1 MTILAYSWSYNTG
14 SLDDPVTTLYLAHI
28 FFSTMFAIAYH
39 VSCSVFSV
47 ISKQHFGYQSIQIYV
62 CNTTRC
68 MFIAQD
74 FFWYFKRICIEM
86 NQSEREIIHLFSREK
101 STKNC
106 WENTHRSINLLIM
119 FNYYSNYV
127 SFVKIHVPNLNW
139 VVRQQFFVVFS
150 QYMYSK
156 LYAQVNMLYHWRL
169 FANLCSS
176 MWVLSV

>member
-86 NQSEREIIHLFSREK
+86 NQSERERLSTFFHEK
-101 STKNC
+101 NRKKTAEK
-106 WENTHRSINLLIM
+106 THTDLLIC
-119 FNYYSNYV
+119 
-127 SFVKIHVPNLNW
+127 L
-139 VVRQQFFVVFS
+139 
-150 QYMYSK
+150 
-156 LYAQVNMLYHWRL
+156 
-169 FANLCSS
+169 LCSIIIVTMCHS
-176 MWVLSV
+176 